1 MVTIDNAPQNRS
13 APPTPPDT
21 DWLAKYLRL
30 GLIAGAVI
38 IADQIT
44 KFIILRDVGLH
55 TTIPVIPGFFQI
67 THVQNPGGA
76 FGFLANQSALVRGI
90 LFLAVS
96 TVAVGLVAWF
106 YHKTPPT
113 HRWLAAGFALIFGGA
128 IGNLIDRVRLGRVVD
143 FLDFFIG
150 RWHWPAF
157 NVADSAITVG
167 ITIFVIHVI
176 AGRMPD

>member
-1 MVTIDNAPQNRS
+1 MDLE
-13 APPTPPDT
+13 TPPRNRPQPGMSPET
-21 DWLAKYLRL
+21 GWKAKYLRL

-96 TVAVGLVAWF
+96 TVAVGLVVWF
-106 YHKTPPT
+106 YHKTPST

-167 ITIFVIHVI
+167 ITVFVIHVI

>member
-1 MVTIDNAPQNRS
+1 MAADNSPQDRKAPQS
-13 APPTPPDT
+13 PPAIGGF
-21 DWLAKYLRL
+21 AKYMRL
-30 GLIAGAVI
+30 GLIAGVVI
-38 IADQIT
+38 IADQVT

-55 TTIPVIPGFFQI
+55 TTIPVIPGWFQI

-76 FGFLANQSALVRGI
+76 FGFLADQSALVRGI

-96 TVAVGLVAWF
+96 TVAVGLVVWF

-113 HRWLAAGFALIFGGA
+113 HRWLAAGFALICGGA
-128 IGNLIDRVRLGRVVD
+128 IGNLIDRVRIGRVVD
-143 FLDFFIG
+143 FLDFYVG

-157 NVADSAITVG
+157 NVADSAITIG
-167 ITIFVIHVI
+167 ITIFILHVI

>member
-96 TVAVGLVAWF
+96 TMAVGLVAWF
-106 YHKTPPT
+106 YHNTPPT

-176 AGRMPD
+176 GGRIPD

>member
-1 MVTIDNAPQNRS
+1 MVTIEKDPQERS
-13 APPTPPDT
+13 APQTSPDT
-21 DWLAKYLRL
+21 GGLAKYLRL
-30 GLIAGAVI
+30 GLIAGVVI
-38 IADQIT
+38 IADQFT

-55 TTIPVIPGFFQI
+55 AAIPVIPGFFHI

-96 TVAVGLVAWF
+96 TMAVGLVVWF
-106 YHKTPPT
+106 YHKTPAT

-157 NVADSAITVG
+157 NVADSAITIG

>member
-1 MVTIDNAPQNRS
+1 MTIENAPQDRS
-13 APPTPPDT
+13 ATQATPDT
-21 DWLAKYLRL
+21 GWLAKYLRL
-30 GLIAGAVI
+30 GLIAGVVI
-38 IADQIT
+38 IADQVT

-55 TTIPVIPGFFQI
+55 TAIPVIPGFFQI

-128 IGNLIDRVRLGRVVD
+128 IGNLIDRVRIGRVVD
-143 FLDFFIG
+143 FLDFYIG

-157 NVADSAITVG
+157 NVADSAITIG
-167 ITIFVIHVI
+167 ITIFIIHVI
-176 AGRMPD
+176 GGRMPD